1 MKPSSTWA
9 VAAALLA
16 LLGGCAVPA
25 EQKDDLLVD
34 AGFTRVRADSPGWS
48 SLMTSLPPH
57 RFAHRTVNGVPMVF
71 YADPVACRCV
81 YSATPQVYA
90 SYKQLHAAEAQNFDE
105 AASMP
110 SALAQ

>member
-1 MKPSSTWA
+1 MQASPTWA
-9 VAAALLA
+9 TAAALLA
-16 LLGGCAVPA
+16 LLGGCAVSA

-34 AGFTRVRADSPGWS
+34 AGFTKVKADSPGWS

-71 YADPVACRCV
+71 YADPVACKCV

-90 SYKQLHAAEAQNFDE
+90 NYKQLHAAEAQNFDE
-105 AASMP
+105 SVSMP
-110 SALAQ
+110 SAFSQ